1 MRRYFVFFTA
11 AIGILMYSIDAT
23 AVAVAFPRF
32 ISELHANILW
42 SGWTISIYYMAVA
55 MGTPVAGNLSD
66 TLGRK
71 KVFLVSLALFTASSL
86 ACGLAPNIYVLIACR
101 FFQGIG
107 GAAFLPTASGIVS
120 DNFSE
125 GRATAIGLFSSI
137 YQIGNIIGPSLGGW
151 IVSRF
156 SWRYIFYINVP
167 IAFVLTG
174 LILLLI
180 KGSKASSRPRVDF
193 RGSFLLAGAILFIM
207 FGLNLIGEGY
217 SVFMVFLAVVFVVV
231 GLFTAFFFLRH
242 EKSESHPVIDLA
254 LLKSKPFLAANLLNL
269 VMGVGFFGVYAFV
282 PLYVTS
288 VYGLSTLM
296 SGMILTPRSL
306 GQIPASVITS
316 FLLRRWGYRRS
327 VAWGV
332 SIVACAIAL
341 LTPGLPSWG
350 LFGGRV
356 GVVELLAVLMLATG
370 IGAGIANPG
379 ANNAC
384 IELMPQKV
392 ATIMGLRGMFRTMGG
407 ACGIFFIS
415 FILHVSSSPAAGFRI
430 AFISVAVA
438 LLCVI
443 PLVFIIPDGK
453 GGWAERSAE
462 A

>member
-1 MRRYFVFFTA
+1 MHRYFVFFTA
-11 AIGILMYSIDAT
+11 TIGILMYSIDAT

-107 GAAFLPTASGIVS
+107 GAAFMPTASGIVS
-120 DNFSE
+120 DSFSE

-151 IVSRF
+151 IISRF

-167 IAFVLTG
+167 IACVLTG

-180 KGSKASSRPRVDF
+180 KGSKASSRPKVDF

-207 FGLNLIGEGY
+207 FGLNLIGEDY
-217 SVFMVFLAVVFVVV
+217 SMLTIFLASVFVVV
-231 GLFTAFFFLRH
+231 GLCSAFFFLRH
-242 EKSESHPVIDLA
+242 EKRESHPVIDLA

-296 SGMILTPRSL
+296 SGIILTPRSL

-316 FLLRRWGYRRS
+316 FLLRRWGYRRP

-332 SIVACAIAL
+332 SIVACAIAF

-350 LFGGRV
+350 LFG
-356 GVVELLAVLMLATG
+356 VVELLSVLMLATG

-384 IELMPQKV
+384 IELMPEKV

-407 ACGIFFIS
+407 AGGIFFIS

-438 LLCVI
+438 LLCVL
-443 PLVFIIPDGK
+443 PLVLLIPDGRR
-453 GGWAERSAE
+453 GWAEGSTKA
-462 A
+462 